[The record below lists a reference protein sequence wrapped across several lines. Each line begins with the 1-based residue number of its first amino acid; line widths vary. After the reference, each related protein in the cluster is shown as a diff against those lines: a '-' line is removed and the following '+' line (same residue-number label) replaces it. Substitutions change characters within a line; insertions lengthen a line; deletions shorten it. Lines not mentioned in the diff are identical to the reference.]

1 MFNFHCTLTERSNT
15 FSKWHNHPY
24 HPHTHL
30 AIFLIAASFLLWSSL
45 ILGSIE
51 IEPVSAQANLPVF
64 PGAQGFGTNTIA
76 GRGGQIIKVTNLND
90 TGPGSLRAAVEAS
103 GPRIVV
109 FEVSGT
115 ITLSRDV
122 SIANPYITIAGQTAP
137 SPGITLKNFG
147 ISPSTH
153 DILIQHIRVRV
164 GDQGGNGNTEI

>member
-1 MFNFHCTLTERSNT
+1 MQWYQS
-15 FSKWHNHPY
+15 WYNHSY
-24 HPHTHL
+24 HPRTHL
-30 AIFLIAASFLLWSSL
+30 AFFLIASSFLLWSSL

-109 FEVSGT
+109 FEV
-115 ITLSRDV
+115 
-122 SIANPYITIAGQTAP
+122 
-137 SPGITLKNFG
+137 
-147 ISPSTH
+147 
-153 DILIQHIRVRV
+153 
-164 GDQGGNGNTEI
+164 